1 MFSPFLSYSAGL
13 IYPISLPVSCL
24 QSLYI
29 GFTMCRRL
37 PRKTTQRATLNAL
50 LKNALQLLLLLF
62 FDDVVVVII
71 VVVAACLL
79 SAKIPRNSA
88 KIASASGIRRR
99 RRRRICLPMIYLQ
112 NEIKISFRPRKSQ
125 K

>member
-1 MFSPFLSYSAGL
+1 
-13 IYPISLPVSCL
+13 
-24 QSLYI
+24 
-29 GFTMCRRL
+29 MCRRL
-37 PRKTTQRATLNAL
+37 PRKTTQRTTLNAL

-62 FDDVVVVII
+62 FDDVVVVVII

-88 KIASASGIRRR
+88 KIASASGIRSR